1 MHEAP
6 ALRKTGYAGTRLV
19 CNLITEW
26 VEVRGSVIKGHFQLC
41 GECRPTWVTRDL
53 VSETNKQINK

>member
-6 ALRKTGYAGTRLV
+6 ALRKTSYAGTRLV

-41 GECRPTWVTRDL
+41 GECRPTWVT
-53 VSETNKQINK
+53 